1 MNGLFFEDQVPV
13 IAATP
18 NRADIACFVGLV
30 GRRNTALPASVARWL
45 YEQGWTAPPYGRSS
59 PPRFRAGGIVN
70 PSSLAAKLRAAQDPV
85 SRFIRAGLEAGT
97 LALLSDYSGL
107 GQPSVALEAALAVA
121 LNHLLDSEELYDP
134 EVFRQVALS
143 AEAASLVGQT
153 LNFDQLKR
161 LNYLLLSEAYPRE
174 LGGSLVTAVDEL
186 LDLPVPVDT
195 WEMFDWLF
203 AWDKRHV
210 DEAGRNRCTTYMGA
224 AVRSF
229 FSQGGRKC
237 YVVRVGDPLP
247 LAATRERR
255 LSLVEKII
263 PGYPYRF
270 NPSPADRLSW
280 QGTGHLF
287 GLPDTSFLCLPDLA
301 ELFGA
306 EPERLDVKVER
317 PVPPPEQFVECSED
331 EPAPPE
337 DKAARRYP
345 APRCDETGY
354 GEWAHAVWL
363 VANMISRQ
371 QREVQLVAALP
382 IPQRGIRAEES
393 LLDFLLEGSGS
404 PQQQQTVGPLAASPS
419 VQLGGIASAFV
430 QLAYPWVRTHGSAN
444 LPEGIESPDAVL
456 CGILARNA
464 LINGSFR
471 SAASLRLA
479 DVYETYPS
487 LQRHQMTGLP
497 RTRAAVRAQ
506 PARNLL
512 ERVSLFG
519 QTARGLRLLS
529 DVTTSLDESYRP
541 ASVNRLI
548 STIVRAARRL
558 GEEAVFEASGE
569 RLWLQVRQRMSD
581 LLAGLLAAGALRG
594 SKPAEAFQVRCDR
607 STMSQNDLDQGRVI
621 AYVQFD
627 AAVPIERITVAL
639 AMDEG
644 GQVSLV
650 TPGEAG
656 REVAA

>member
-1 MNGLFFEDQVPV
+1 MNGLFFEDEVPV
-13 IAATP
+13 ISVTP

-30 GRRNTALPASVARWL
+30 GRRNTALPSAIGRWL
-45 YEQGWTAPPYGRSS
+45 YEQGWTVPPYGRNS
-59 PPRFRAGGIVN
+59 PPRFRVGGIIN
-70 PSSLAAKLRAAQDPV
+70 AAGLTLKLRAAQEPL
-85 SRFIRAGLEAGT
+85 SAFIRPLLEARAG
-97 LALLSDYSGL
+97 ALLSDYNGL
-107 GQPSVALEAALAVA
+107 GQPQLALEEALVEV
-121 LNHLLDSEELYDP
+121 LNELLEAEELYDDAR
-134 EVFRQVALS
+134 FGHVALP
-143 AEAASLVGQT
+143 AEAASLIEQPLGP
-153 LNFDQLKR
+153 DQLKR
-161 LNYLLLSEAYPRE
+161 LNYMLLALAYPRE

-186 LDLPVPVDT
+186 FDLPVPVDT

-203 AWDKRHV
+203 AWDKRAV
-210 DEAGRNRCTTYMGA
+210 DEWGRKRCTTYMGA

-247 LAATRERR
+247 LAATREQR

-263 PGYPYRF
+263 PGYPERF
-270 NPSPADRLSW
+270 NPSPADRASW

-306 EPERLDVKVER
+306 EPETLSVEVER
-317 PVPPPEQFVECSED
+317 PAPPPEQFVECSEG
-331 EPAPPE
+331 EQPPAE
-337 DKAARRYP
+337 DKAARLYP
-345 APRCDETGY
+345 APRCDETAY
-354 GEWAHAVWL
+354 GEWAHALWL

-382 IPQRGIRAEES
+382 IPQRGIRAEEE
-393 LLDFLLEGSGS
+393 LLDFLLEGTDSG
-404 PQQQQTVGPLAASPS
+404 QQTPGPLAAAPS

-430 QLAYPWVRTHGSAN
+430 QLAYPWVRTQGSAN
-444 LPEGIESPDAVL
+444 LPEGVESPDAVL

-464 LINGSFR
+464 LVRGSFR
-471 SAASLRLA
+471 SAAQLRLA
-479 DVYETYPS
+479 DVYEVYPA

-497 RTRAAVRAQ
+497 RTRTASRAK

-541 ASVNRLI
+541 ASVNRLV

-558 GEEAVFEASGE
+558 GEESVFEASGE

-581 LLAGLLAAGALRG
+581 LLSGLLAEGALRG
-594 SKPAEAFQVRCDR
+594 SKPAEAFEVRCDR
-607 STMSQNDLDQGRVI
+607 STMSQNDLDNGRVI

-627 AAVPIERITVAL
+627 AAAPIERITVAL

-644 GQVSLV
+644 GQVSLISS
-650 TPGEAG
+650 GEAG
-656 REVAA
+656 RGAAL